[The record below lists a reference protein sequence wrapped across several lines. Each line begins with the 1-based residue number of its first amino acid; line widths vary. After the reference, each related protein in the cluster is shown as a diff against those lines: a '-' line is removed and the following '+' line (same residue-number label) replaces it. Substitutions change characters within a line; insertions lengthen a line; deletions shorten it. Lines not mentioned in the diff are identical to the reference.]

1 MVSAVYRLPAIRH
14 LILVISHSSNWNGSS
29 TPSIRSKKRRE
40 DLEHILLG
48 KDRMPPIKSQQW
60 KVKLIHEDDFLMS
73 LESLQSKLLEST
85 NQPFRSPENMELLAI
100 NLVQT
105 PRSSPETLSSITP
118 KVLSRIPDEDIIE
131 VFV

>member
-1 MVSAVYRLPAIRH
+1 
-14 LILVISHSSNWNGSS
+14 
-29 TPSIRSKKRRE
+29 
-40 DLEHILLG
+40 
-48 KDRMPPIKSQQW
+48 MPPIKSQQW